1 MGVPSGKST
10 FSHPKNDVEIH
21 HFPDFPRRN
30 LEDEVQP
37 GMVIPRGA
45 VGKWVAFL
53 VLTHPQFS
61 KKKLELDS
69 QLDRKVLKDPESMKD
84 VPPPLWP
91 RDAFGHPS
99 VALCDGARLRGYMLW
114 VCL

>member
-1 MGVPSGKST
+1 MKMGVPTGKST

-21 HFPDFPRRN
+21 HFPPRN

-61 KKKLELDS
+61 KKKS
-69 QLDRKVLKDPESMKD
+69 WS
-84 VPPPLWP
+84 
-91 RDAFGHPS
+91 
-99 VALCDGARLRGYMLW
+99 
-114 VCL
+114 